1 MHRLNPLS
9 RRGPSRLRI
18 YPVVSRTH
26 VAKLRLLLRN
36 SEGQWEGF
44 GMLGLCIVAMGAM
57 EAAAQ
62 NKNAWF
68 LRLRREILIDRAT
81 ASLGDA
87 QEQLKTVTWIVGI
100 HMPKYKA
107 SQLALLG

>member
-1 MHRLNPLS
+1 MHRLDPLS

-26 VAKLRLLLRN
+26 VVKLRLLLWN

-44 GMLGLCIVAMGAM
+44 GMLGLCIVAMGAT

-62 NKNAWF
+62 DKNAWF
-68 LRLRREILIDRAT
+68 LRLRREILNR
-81 ASLGDA
+81 
-87 QEQLKTVTWIVGI
+87 
-100 HMPKYKA
+100 
-107 SQLALLG
+107 